1 MDDNEQSGSDDHAC
15 HHNYDYELLADDMDE
30 LDCIVSAAEY
40 HGMVSG
46 RLIGG
51 SWVQGRAWRDQ
62 ALELLGLAP
71 EQADSADLLRLL
83 ALPEQ
88 VARELQR
95 QDYGFQLLLP
105 PDDCELRQRAEE
117 LAHWCQGFL
126 SGLALA
132 GQNQQRWSAMPSELA
147 EGLTDLASI
156 AQLKMADNDTDNDYA
171 ELFEYVRMVAL
182 NAHAELAMSQDAAEA
197 PVHNASALFQGDPKL
212 H

>member
-1 MDDNEQSGSDDHAC
+1 MDD
-15 HHNYDYELLADDMDE
+15 NYDYELLADDMDE
-30 LDCIVSAAEY
+30 LGCIVSAAEY

-51 SWVQGRAWRDQ
+51 PWVQGRAWRDQ
-62 ALELLGLAP
+62 GLELLGLAP
-71 EQADSADLLRLL
+71 EQADSADLRRLL

-88 VARELQR
+88 VMRELQQ
-95 QDYGFQLLLP
+95 QDYSFQLLLP
-105 PDDCELRQRAEE
+105 ADDGELRLRAEE

-132 GQNQQRWSAMPSELA
+132 GQDQQRWSAMPPELA

-156 AQLKMADNDTDNDYA
+156 AQLEMADSDTDNDYA

-182 NAHAELAMSQDAAEA
+182 NAHAELAVSQDTTAA
-197 PVHNASALFQGDPKL
+197 PVHNASALFQGKHKL